1 MYECR
6 NHHEKYLRQA
16 MGLAEQ
22 ALPVD
27 VPVGALILHQGEIIA
42 QAYNRRELDKNPVGH
57 AEVLALQAA
66 AAHLGNW
73 RLNETQLY
81 VTLEPCPMCASA
93 IMQAR
98 VGQVIFGAY
107 DPIMGACGSRYGLL
121 LDSPELPVRGGVLE
135 SECANQLRDFF
146 KQARQK

>member
-1 MYECR
+1 
-6 NHHEKYLRQA
+6 